1 MASTPPVVDL
11 ESSGSD
17 DEEDDD
23 VIVVKEE
30 ELASGDVDS
39 RIVVCDNGTGV
50 RGALG
55 RRAAHPPPVALRPLR
70 CSRAPAVVRA
80 RSHALL
86 RALRR
91 TLSLSLHTPL
101 PRSSSS
107 AATPARTFRARSS
120 RRSLAG
126 QCSARRRARLTRR
139 SSSRCVA
146 APAARRPPRRLIGC
160 RALFL
165 APASSRAPWRAH
177 RLTLPPSPL
186 ATHRYTSRIGR
197 HDRRRSVGDA
207 PVP

>member
-1 MASTPPVVDL
+1 MTSAAPVVDL

-55 RRAAHPPPVALRPLR
+55 RRAAHTPPVALRPF
-70 CSRAPAVVRA
+70 
-80 RSHALL
+80 ALL
-86 RALRR
+86 ARACRGPR
-91 TLSLSLHTPL
+91 AISRSAPRSPPHSLSLHTPL

-186 ATHRYTSRIGR
+186 ATHRFTSRIGR